1 MDELGHFD
9 RLKLGCQKSA
19 AVLAVKVLIQISS
32 HANHLVSLGLSKDI
46 LAIDTLRAPE
56 RGPTAATVNIYWIGV
71 KSNDRCAQSG
81 LQATSWSQ
89 VTVSRYK
96 QSISRSKALREALTI
111 NGEWN
116 VNDAASRYNAYFTAL
131 LILVNGHKQ
140 QIYEY
145 STLAF
150 LLRIWT

>member
-1 MDELGHFD
+1 M
-9 RLKLGCQKSA
+9 
-19 AVLAVKVLIQISS
+19 
-32 HANHLVSLGLSKDI
+32 
-46 LAIDTLRAPE
+46 
-56 RGPTAATVNIYWIGV
+56 
-71 KSNDRCAQSG
+71 

-89 VTVSRYK
+89 VAVSRYK
-96 QSISRSKALREALTI
+96 QSISLSKALREALTI
-111 NGEWN
+111 NGERN